1 MKNRPHPRILACAGL
16 LAALMAA
23 GCKDK
28 ATTPQPPEV
37 EVVTAEATDVPIIE
51 EWVGALE
58 GFVNAEIRAQVTG
71 YLMSQA
77 YKEGA
82 QVKKGDLL
90 FQVDP
95 RPFQATLDQAQ
106 ARLAQDQAQAGKTA
120 LDVKRYTPLARE
132 QAISQEELDNAV
144 QADLSAQAQ
153 VKADEA
159 AVQSARLNLDFT
171 RITSP
176 VDGLAGRALGQVG
189 NLVSTSGAILTTV
202 STIDPVKVFFQVP
215 ERSYLTFWKD
225 RIDQTKSDL
234 DLQLVLTDGSVYPLP
249 GKLFFAD
256 RQVDPTTGTLPLA
269 GLFPNPNYLLRPGQ
283 YGRVRARTGTRRGAI
298 LLPQRAVAELQGSYQ
313 VWVVDEQNKTH
324 PKPVE
329 VAEQIASHWVIRSGV
344 KAGDHVVVEGAQ
356 KAKEGLEV
364 SPKPYHPPT
373 RN

>member
-1 MKNRPHPRILACAGL
+1 MTHRLLSNLSAGAGL
-16 LAALMAA
+16 LALLLAA
-23 GCKDK
+23 GCKEPAK
-28 ATTPQPPEV
+28 TTAPPDV
-37 EVVTAEATDVPIIE
+37 EVVTAEPTDVPIIE
-51 EWVGALE
+51 EWVGALD
-58 GFVNAEIRAQVTG
+58 GFVNADIRAQVTG
-71 YLMSQA
+71 YLLSQG

-90 FQVDP
+90 FQIDP
-95 RPFQATLDQAQ
+95 RPIQATLDQAQ

-144 QADLSAQAQ
+144 QADLAAQAQ

-159 AVQSARLNLDFT
+159 AVETARLNMDFT
-171 RITSP
+171 RILSP

-189 NLVSTSGAILTTV
+189 NLVSTSGGNLTTV
-202 STIDPVKVFFQVP
+202 STLDPIKVFFQVP

-225 RIDQTKSDL
+225 RVDQTNSEL
-234 DLQLVLTDGSVYPLP
+234 ALQLVLTDGSVYPLP

-256 RQVDPTTGTLPLA
+256 RQVDPTTGTLQLA
-269 GLFPNPNYLLRPGQ
+269 GLFPNPKYLLRPGQ

-313 VWVVDEQNKTH
+313 IWVVDQQNKTH
-324 PKPVE
+324 PKTVD
-329 VAEQIASHWVIRSGV
+329 VAEQIASNWVIRSGV
-344 KAGDHVVVEGAQ
+344 KAGDRVVVEGAQ

-364 SPKPYHPPT
+364 NPKPYHPPT
-373 RN
+373 QN